1 MKPANR
7 TVGVMAEP
15 SAEEARNTLQ
25 VPGRPGVSQE
35 RQFADLG
42 ADGIVSNAMTAR
54 AFLNPSQP
62 NLSITELVASVK
74 AHGEKVNGNDLAA
87 AEQMLVA
94 QAIALNSIFAEMARR
109 SALNMGEYLDAT
121 DRYMRLALKAQ
132 GQCRATLETLA
143 AIKNPP
149 VVFARQANIAHGP
162 QQVNNGVAPER
173 TKGAPAHA
181 HEQTGITSNELL
193 GVDDGERMD
202 AGAQGTAGLANTRLA
217 AVGTINRA
225 KVGRGTRE
233 GRAKQL

>member
-1 MKPANR
+1 MKTEKVAKQA
-7 TVGVMAEP
+7 TESGKDV
-15 SAEEARNTLQ
+15 LQ
-25 VPGRPGVSQE
+25 VAGRAGVSQE
-35 RQFADLG
+35 RQLADLG
-42 ADGIVSNAMTAR
+42 ADGIVSNAMTTR

-74 AHGEKVNGNDLAA
+74 AHGERVNGNDLAA

-109 SALNMGEYLDAT
+109 SALNMGDYLDAT

-162 QQVNNGVAPER
+162 QQVNNGVAPGR
-173 TKGAPAHA
+173 TQGAPGHA
-181 HEQTGITSNELL
+181 HEQTGIKSNELL
-193 GVDDGERMD
+193 EMEDGKRLD
-202 AGAQGTAGLANTRLA
+202 AGAQGTAGLANSRLA
-217 AVGTINRA
+217 AVGTVNRA
-225 KVGRGTRE
+225 KVGRGTRQS
-233 GRAKQL
+233 GTKQF

>member
-1 MKPANR
+1 MSHKPCSGTDAGQAGTLR
-7 TVGVMAEP
+7 V
-15 SAEEARNTLQ
+15 SA
-25 VPGRPGVSQE
+25 RPGVSQE
-35 RQFADLG
+35 RQLADLG
-42 ADGIVSNAMTAR
+42 VDGIVSNAMTAR

-109 SALNMGEYLDAT
+109 SALNMGDYLDAT

-173 TKGAPAHA
+173 THRTPPHA
-181 HEQTGITSNELL
+181 HEQTEIKSNELL
-193 GVDDGERMD
+193 EMVDGKRLD
-202 AGAQGTAGLANTRLA
+202 AGAQGAAGLANPRLA
-217 AVGTINRA
+217 AVVTVNRA
-225 KVGRGTRE
+225 KVGRGARQ
-233 GRAKQL
+233 GSPKQL

>member
-1 MKPANR
+1 MGDRVSYKQPN
-7 TVGVMAEP
+7 GP
-15 SAEEARNTLQ
+15 EAHHGNTLR
-25 VPGRPGVSQE
+25 VAARPGVSQE
-35 RQFADLG
+35 RQLADLG

-74 AHGEKVNGNDLAA
+74 AHGDKVNGNDLAA

-109 SALNMGEYLDAT
+109 SALNMGDYLDAT

-162 QQVNNGVAPER
+162 QQVNNGVATELNR
-173 TKGAPAHA
+173 RSSTPAHA

-193 GVDDGERMD
+193 GIEDGKRMD
-202 AGAQGTAGLANTRLA
+202 AGTQGAAGLANPRLA
-217 AVGTINRA
+217 AVGTVNRA
-225 KVGRGTRE
+225 KVGRGTRP

>member
-1 MKPANR
+1 MQESGND
-7 TVGVMAEP
+7 V
-15 SAEEARNTLQ
+15 LQ
-25 VPGRPGVSQE
+25 VAGRAGVSKE
-35 RQFADLG
+35 RQLADLG

-62 NLSITELVASVK
+62 NLSVTELVASVK
-74 AHGEKVNGNDLAA
+74 AHGEKVNGNDLAG

-162 QQVNNGVAPER
+162 QQVNNGIVPER
-173 TKGAPAHA
+173 NQWATAPAHA
-181 HEQTGITSNELL
+181 HEQSGIKSNELL
-193 GVDDGERMD
+193 GIEDGERMD
-202 AGAQGTAGLANTRLA
+202 AGAQGTAVLANTRLA
-217 AVGTINRA
+217 ALGTVDRA
-225 KVGRGTRE
+225 KVGRGARKGSTE
-233 GRAKQL
+233 

>member
-1 MKPANR
+1 MKS
-7 TVGVMAEP
+7 
-15 SAEEARNTLQ
+15 SAADARNTLQ
-25 VPGRPGVSQE
+25 VAGKPGVSKE
-35 RQFADLG
+35 RQLADLG

-54 AFLNPSQP
+54 AFLNHSQP

-109 SALNMGEYLDAT
+109 SALNMGDYLDAT

-173 TKGAPAHA
+173 AKGAPA

-193 GVDDGERMD
+193 EMEYGKRLD
-202 AGAQGTAGLANTRLA
+202 AGAQGAAGLANSRLA
-217 AVGTINRA
+217 AVGTVNGA
-225 KVGRGTRE
+225 KVGRGTRQSS
-233 GRAKQL
+233 AKQL